1 MKLNVVVKPNARKN
15 AVETREDGSLVVYV
29 STPPIEGRAN
39 ERLVQVL
46 AEHFGRP
53 RRDIVIVSGVRS
65 KRKIVEVR

>member
-1 MKLNVVVKPNARKN
+1 
-15 AVETREDGSLVVYV
+15 VETRQDGSLVVYV

-39 ERLVQVL
+39 ERLVEVL

-53 RRDIVIVSGVRS
+53 RRDIVIVSGLRG

>member
-1 MKLNVVVKPNARKN
+1 MKLNVVVKPNARKD
-15 AVETREDGSLVVYV
+15 AVETRQDGSLVVYV

-39 ERLVQVL
+39 ERLVEVL
-46 AEHFGRP
+46 AQHFRRP

>member
-1 MKLNVVVKPNARKN
+1 VKFNVVVKSNARKN
-15 AVETREDGSLVVYV
+15 AVETRQDGSLVVYV

-53 RRDIVIVSGVRS
+53 KRDIVIVSGVRS

>member
-15 AVETREDGSLVVYV
+15 AVETRQDGSLVVYV

-39 ERLVQVL
+39 ERLVEVL

-65 KRKIVEVR
+65 KRKIVDVR

>member
-15 AVETREDGSLVVYV
+15 AVEMLEDGSLVVYV

-39 ERLVQVL
+39 ERLVEVL
-46 AEHFGRP
+46 AQHFRRP
-53 RRDIVIVSGVRS
+53 KRDIVIVSGLRG

>member
-1 MKLNVVVKPNARKN
+1 VKLNVVVKPNARKN

-39 ERLVQVL
+39 ERLVEVL

>member
-15 AVETREDGSLVVYV
+15 AVETRQDGSLVVYV

-39 ERLVQVL
+39 ERLVEVL

-53 RRDIVIVSGVRS
+53 RRDIVIVSGLRG

>member
-15 AVETREDGSLVVYV
+15 AVETRQDGSLVVYV

>member
-15 AVETREDGSLVVYV
+15 AVETRQDGSLVVYV

-39 ERLVQVL
+39 ERLVEVL

-53 RRDIVIVSGVRS
+53 KRDIVIVSGVRS

>member
-39 ERLVQVL
+39 ERLVEVL
-46 AEHFGRP
+46 AQHFRRP
-53 RRDIVIVSGVRS
+53 KRDIVIVSGLRG

>member
-1 MKLNVVVKPNARKN
+1 MKLNVVVKSNARKN

-39 ERLVQVL
+39 ERLVEVL

-53 RRDIVIVSGVRS
+53 RRDIVIVSGLRG

>member
-39 ERLVQVL
+39 ERLVEVL

>member
-1 MKLNVVVKPNARKN
+1 VKLNVVVKPNARKN
-15 AVETREDGSLVVYV
+15 AVETRQDGSLVVYV

>member
-1 MKLNVVVKPNARKN
+1 VKLNVVVKPNARKN
-15 AVETREDGSLVVYV
+15 AVETRQDGSLVVYV

-39 ERLVQVL
+39 ERLVEVL

-53 RRDIVIVSGVRS
+53 RRDIVIVSGLRG

>member
-1 MKLNVVVKPNARKN
+1 VKLNVVVKPNARKN
-15 AVETREDGSLVVYV
+15 AVETRQDGSLVVYV

-39 ERLVQVL
+39 ERLVEVL

-53 RRDIVIVSGVRS
+53 KRDIVIVSGVRS

>member
-1 MKLNVVVKPNARKN
+1 VKLNVVVKSNARKN

-39 ERLVQVL
+39 ERLVEVL

>member
-1 MKLNVVVKPNARKN
+1 VKLNVVVKPNARKN

-29 STPPIEGRAN
+29 STPAIEGRAN
-39 ERLVQVL
+39 ERLVEVL

-53 RRDIVIVSGVRS
+53 RRDIVIVSGLRG

>member
-39 ERLVQVL
+39 ERLVEVL

-53 RRDIVIVSGVRS
+53 RRDIVIVSGLRG

>member
-1 MKLNVVVKPNARKN
+1 VKLNVVVKPNARKD
-15 AVETREDGSLVVYV
+15 AVETRQDGSLVVYV

-39 ERLVQVL
+39 ERLVEVL
-46 AEHFGRP
+46 AQHFRRP

>member
-15 AVETREDGSLVVYV
+15 AVETRQDGSLVVYV

-39 ERLVQVL
+39 ERLVEVL